1 MKVLRSI
8 GSVVLSYVVVY
19 LFIVLSDP
27 VLSRLFPGQ
36 YTRDKVPPTFL
47 LLIGTAIF
55 AVTSI
60 LGGWI
65 CVRIAPAKPG
75 VHLLVLFIIGEIAG
89 AISTIAIWKTWP
101 HWYSIAWLVLWPIC
115 LWIGG
120 LGRKAKTE
128 AVAAVG
134 AS

>member
-8 GSVVLSYVVVY
+8 GSVVISYVVVY

-27 VLSRLFPGQ
+27 LLSRLFPGQ
-36 YTRDKVPPTFL
+36 YVRDKVPPTL
-47 LLIGTAIF
+47 QLLIGTAIF
-55 AVTSI
+55 AVASMV
-60 LGGWI
+60 GGML

-75 VHLLVLFIIGEIAG
+75 IHLLVLFAVGEIAG
-89 AISTIAIWKTWP
+89 VISAVAIWKSWP
-101 HWYSIAWLVLWPIC
+101 HWYSIAWLALWPVG

-120 LGRKAKTE
+120 LGRKAKTPVL
-128 AVAAVG
+128 ATVG